1 MAPKKQA
8 VLKDFAALKIEKRI
22 ELSAIG
28 IYQIVFRGEADRTWE
43 PRKGTQIHRVW
54 KMQKLDVRQQRA
66 WKKFRDRVDAS
77 RGKSGGVTSPY
88 GEQVG
93 DGDPTDRMPKAYTN
107 KAYDEVMYI
116 FERYLGRRES
126 ALLWDLLQDDLKS
139 GTALQLEFVGLL
151 RSGYVNSDDA
161 RTSGVTHVQNLL
173 DRLADY
179 FNF

>member
-1 MAPKKQA
+1 MATKKQT
-8 VLKDFAALKIEKRI
+8 VLKDFSALKIEKRI

-66 WKKFRDRVDAS
+66 WKRFRDEVDAA

-88 GEQVG
+88 GEQIG
-93 DGDPTDRMPKAYTN
+93 DGDPSERMPTAYTN
-107 KAYDEVMYI
+107 EQYRRVEYI
-116 FERYLGRRES
+116 FKRYLGRRER
-126 ALLWDLLQDDLKS
+126 ALLGDLLQDDLKS
-139 GTALQLEFVGLL
+139 GTELQLEFIGLI
-151 RSGYVNSDDA
+151 RSGYANADDA

-173 DRLADY
+173 DRLADLFGY
-179 FNF
+179 